1 MRVHTLV
8 FLSVLACVRG
18 VEHRRRH
25 HTRSHR
31 MESLDKTAKSEGR
44 ICGSMQCPF
53 HDGMCC
59 GESFCCPPRT
69 RCSDDHKLCLRV
81 THHHAENNNEDMQSS
96 SIQNHTSGPSSQLHH
111 HMQNML
117 LQQTKDY
124 SSIPPPNHKYPPHAP
139 LPLPIQVP
147 RSSNLGGGTA
157 DVPPTSQLPNPT
169 PLSQPPPPLQSH
181 QIHRNSPQ
189 MPLFHH
195 ANAKFSTTT
204 AISSNKN
211 RKQQP
216 PQMKKEKDNRGPI
229 GRLNLNELSDPIVT
243 RDLNKP
249 CCQHCNFCKG
259 CEPCG
264 RWNAAD
270 AYSKGQGVIIA
281 DASLAKGDP
290 PLSVQAANTMF
301 KINV

>member
-1 MRVHTLV
+1 MACAAVRAFAVPRVQDVRTTT
-8 FLSVLACVRG
+8 SSACVLRTTMQKTTTKICN
-18 VEHRRRH
+18 HRRYRITH
-25 HTRSHR
+25 
-31 MESLDKTAKSEGR
+31 LD
-44 ICGSMQCPF
+44 
-53 HDGMCC
+53 
-59 GESFCCPPRT
+59 
-69 RCSDDHKLCLRV
+69 
-81 THHHAENNNEDMQSS
+81 HHHNFTTTCKTCCSNKQKTTP
-96 SIQNHTSGPSSQLHH
+96 Q
-111 HMQNML
+111 
-117 LQQTKDY
+117 Y
-124 SSIPPPNHKYPPHAP
+124 PPPTTNTHPMLRYLCQFKCLDRRIWVVEP
-139 LPLPIQVP
+139 LMCLLRLSCRIQLRFP
-147 RSSNLGGGTA
+147 S
-157 DVPPTSQLPNPT
+157 
-169 PLSQPPPPLQSH
+169 PPPLYKAN